1 MSDDMDTGR
10 LQGVRILVVEDA
22 PHVRD
27 AFSLLLKAEG
37 AAVLATGSGCEAIEI
52 AKEGRLDV
60 LLTDL
65 ELPDVPGDFLIRQ
78 VLDRASP
85 RPRVVVVTAAGES
98 AVRYAT
104 QAGADAVLLKPI
116 TWERLLESL
125 GPHAS
130 HTLAA

>member
-1 MSDDMDTGR
+1 MSDDTEMGR

-27 AFSLLLKAEG
+27 AFSLLLKSEG
-37 AAVLATGSGCEAIEI
+37 AAVLATGSGCEAIEM

-78 VLDRASP
+78 VLDQAGL
-85 RPRVVVVTAAGES
+85 RPRVVVVTAADES
-98 AVRYAT
+98 VVKYAT
-104 QAGADAVLLKPI
+104 QAGADTVLLKPI
-116 TWERLLESL
+116 TWERLLENL
-125 GPHAS
+125 APHHS

>member
-1 MSDDMDTGR
+1 MSDDMDAGR

-27 AFSLLLKAEG
+27 AFSLLLKSEG
-37 AAVLATGSGCEAIEI
+37 AAVLAAGSGYEAIEI

-78 VLDRASP
+78 VLDRAGP
-85 RPRVVVVTAAGES
+85 RPRVVVVTAAADES
-98 AVRYAT
+98 VVRYAT

-116 TWERLLESL
+116 TL
-125 GPHAS
+125 
-130 HTLAA
+130 